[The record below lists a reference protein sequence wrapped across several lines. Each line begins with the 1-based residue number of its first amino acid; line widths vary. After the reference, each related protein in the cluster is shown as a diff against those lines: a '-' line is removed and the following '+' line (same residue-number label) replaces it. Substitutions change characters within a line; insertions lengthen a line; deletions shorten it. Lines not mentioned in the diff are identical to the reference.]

1 MRHGPNNFRY
11 VARSSE
17 IFCINSSWVYDT
29 LLNQQLRR
37 CIWFRHCVS
46 SLDHLVRSHE
56 HHRRNREAKS
66 LAVRMNSPNL
76 AGLEDKTFLVL
87 IVAVSVAF
95 AWILWPF
102 YGSVFWGT
110 VLAIL
115 FAPPYRRL
123 LTSMGQRR
131 TLAALVTV
139 LIVLM
144 IVILPLTLISALLL
158 QEGFSVYERIQ
169 SGELNIGQYFQ
180 QVFAALP
187 VWVTELLDRFGL
199 TNLGLMQERLSTGL
213 MKGSQ
218 FLAAQALSIG
228 QNTFDLIVNL
238 FIVLYLLFFL
248 LRDGDDLS
256 NRIRVAIPLHA
267 EQQRALFNK
276 FTTVIR
282 ATVKGNVVV
291 AVVQGTLGGLFW
303 FLGVHAPVLWAVLM
317 ALLSLLPAVGAGLV
331 WLPVAVYFLVTGAT
345 WQGVVLI
352 AYGALV
358 IGLVDNILRP
368 ILVGKDTK
376 MPDYVV
382 LISTLGGLAIFGLN
396 GFVIGPVIAAMF
408 MAAWDIFSA
417 SRAGMQIDR
426 TSR

>member
-1 MRHGPNNFRY
+1 
-11 VARSSE
+11 
-17 IFCINSSWVYDT
+17 
-29 LLNQQLRR
+29 
-37 CIWFRHCVS
+37 
-46 SLDHLVRSHE
+46 
-56 HHRRNREAKS
+56 
-66 LAVRMNSPNL
+66 MNSPNL
-76 AGLEDKTFLVL
+76 AGLEDKTFVLL
-87 IVAVSVAF
+87 IVAVSLAF

-115 FAPPYRRL
+115 FARPYRRL
-123 LTSMGQRR
+123 LTSMGHRR
-131 TLAALVTV
+131 TLAALATV

-144 IVILPLTLISALLL
+144 IVILPLTLISVLLL
-158 QEGFSVYERIQ
+158 QEGFSVYERVQ

-180 QVFAALP
+180 QVFDALP
-187 VWVTELLDRFGL
+187 AWVTDLLDRFGL

-213 MKGSQ
+213 VKSSQ

-228 QNTFDLIVNL
+228 QNTFHLIVNL

-248 LRDGDDLS
+248 LRDGDDLTK
-256 NRIRVAIPLHA
+256 RIRNAMPLHP
-267 EQQRALFNK
+267 EQQRDLLNR

-291 AVVQGTLGGLFW
+291 AMVQGALGGLIFW
-303 FLGVHAPVLWAVLM
+303 FLGVHAPVLWGVLM
-317 ALLSLLPAVGAGLV
+317 AFLSLLPVGSALI
-331 WLPVAVYFLVTGAT
+331 WLPVAIYFLVTGAI

-352 AYGALV
+352 AFSVLV

-382 LISTLGGLAIFGLN
+382 LISTLGGLAVFGLN
-396 GFVIGPVIAAMF
+396 GFVIGPVVAAMF
-408 MAAWDIFSA
+408 IAVWDIVAS
-417 SRAGMQIDR
+417 SRAGLR
-426 TSR
+426 KA